1 MSDAFDPYH
10 KWLGIPPGEQ
20 PPHHYRLLGIMP
32 FESDADV
39 ISNAADQRMV
49 HVRSFQSG
57 KHSALSQRIL
67 NEISTARVCLLDR
80 QKKPQYDAQLRQ
92 RLQPQPGTVPVFA
105 PAKTGLSPSDA
116 PSLPP
121 PLPGEAASPPTLTG
135 LSPSDS
141 PKGTV
146 PFSLGRKLG
155 LSPESLTGKITVA
168 DAARAE
174 VEIQSCEQALAK
186 LEQGRKQSRGRLRWN
201 ALKLG
206 WADLIVRVRPL
217 AEKAPL
223 GRLGVAIIA
232 VGLSFALGLIAASI
246 VTLRGA
252 ALAAGG
258 LLAMLSGATVAV
270 LALFFP
276 PDGFLTNWIQWLR
289 DESAKLR
296 AAIEQADRDIARARQ
311 TLDRVKQEHGRLVEV
326 LQSRRH
332 RLMTTDW
339 RSLRGHPF
347 EDFLRE
353 VLEELGYSVQRTET
367 TVDQGVDLIVER
379 DGVKVAVQAKSYADA
394 LGDDAVQQ
402 VYAGMAFYKC
412 QRCVVIANSGFTPS
426 ARELAVQ
433 RGCMLI
439 DGSQMPALLEGRIS
453 V

>member
-105 PAKTGLSPSDA
+105 PAKT
-116 PSLPP
+116 
-121 PLPGEAASPPTLTG
+121 
-135 LSPSDS
+135 
-141 PKGTV
+141 
-146 PFSLGRKLG
+146 G

-379 DGVKVAVQAKSYADA
+379 DGVKVAVQAKGYADA